1 MSSTIGSTLT
11 DTADYQAHRAHKA
24 SGKDY
29 KGNGCRYCDL
39 EYRQKA
45 QVSPEVISPDFHTK
59 PGKGIQSYVI
69 VNEPGLYSLILR
81 SRKPQA

>member
-1 MSSTIGSTLT
+1 MNDRELP
-11 DTADYQAHRAHKA
+11 ADYIAHRRHKA

-45 QVSPEVISPDFHTK
+45 PDYSRPSFHVGSPRELANWRETNAVE
-59 PGKGIQSYVI
+59 Q
-69 VNEPGLYSLILR
+69 
-81 SRKPQA
+81 